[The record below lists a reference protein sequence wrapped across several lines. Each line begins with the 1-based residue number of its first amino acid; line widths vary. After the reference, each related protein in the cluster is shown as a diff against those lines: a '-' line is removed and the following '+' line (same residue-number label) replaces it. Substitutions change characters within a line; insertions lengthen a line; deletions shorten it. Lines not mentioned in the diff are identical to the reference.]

1 MSKDWDYHLKITII
15 GDSGSG
21 KSYITNRYLNNDD
34 TERSDLQTVNFGKK
48 YIQIGNKVIY
58 IKNIWYIW
66 KCNAYIRCNFI

>member
-1 MSKDWDYHLKITII
+1 MSKDWNYHLKIAII

-34 TERSDLQTVNFGKK
+34 AEHSDLQTVNFGKK

-58 IKNIWYIW
+58 IKIYDTSG
-66 KCNAYIRCNFI
+66 KAMHTFGATLF